1 MDSKVEM
8 FFIPSVMG
16 RGHILPAIDTARLF
30 AAQGAKVTIIITP
43 AYAQLFQKT
52 IERDQSLGH
61 DINFHIFK
69 LPTSDFGLPDGCE
82 TLLAASAGIIAKL
95 FMAFEK
101 LHEPIEQLLRER
113 RPDCIVSDMFHP
125 WTADLG
131 ARLGIPRF
139 LFYVTG
145 LFSLCCEESIRRY
158 APHDKVN
165 SDAETFALP
174 GLPDDNI
181 IFTKN
186 KIPYWFKEK
195 GTGYG
200 QLIDEV
206 LKSELK
212 SYGVIVN
219 SFYELE
225 PAYAEYFKN
234 EMGRKLCLVGPV
246 CLFNK
251 AFEEKAER
259 GAKNSIDG
267 NTILKWLDSK
277 QPKSVLYVCFGSQA
291 SMAPEQFLEVAH
303 GLETSGCPF
312 IWVAR
317 DMSEY
322 GQEER
327 EKKEGGENRGKKLPE
342 GFEERMTKSGQ
353 GLIVKSWAPQ
363 LLILEHANIGGYLTH
378 CGWNSTI
385 EGIGAGVPM
394 ITWPL
399 VAEQF
404 FNESIVVDVLKTGI
418 RVGNEEWLSY
428 IWEPKVTVTREK
440 VEAAVKW
447 LMAGNGGHEVEE
459 MRRRAKEVSEK
470 AKKAVDHG
478 GSSNADAIALINE
491 LKSRRHSVCAN

>member
-30 AAQGAKVTIIITP
+30 AAKEAK
-43 AYAQLFQKT
+43 
-52 IERDQSLGH
+52 RDQSLGH

-82 TLLAASAGIIAKL
+82 TLLAASAGFISKL

-101 LHEPIEQLLRER
+101 HHEPIEQLLREH
-113 RPDCIVSDMFHP
+113 RPDCIVSDVFHP

-131 ARLGIPRF
+131 ARLGISRF

-165 SDAETFALP
+165 SDAEIFALP

-181 IFTKN
+181 IFTN
-186 KIPYWFKEK
+186 SKIPYWFKEE

-200 QLIDEV
+200 QLLDEV

-234 EMGRKLCLVGPV
+234 EMGRKLRLIGPV

-277 QPKSVLYVCFGSQA
+277 QPKSVLYVSFGSQA

-303 GLETSGCPF
+303 GLVETSDCPF

-322 GQEER
+322 GQEEK
-327 EKKEGGENRGKKLPE
+327 EKKEGGKNRCKKLPE
-342 GFEERMTKSGQ
+342 GFKERVTLK
-353 GLIVKSWAPQ
+353 
-363 LLILEHANIGGYLTH
+363 HANI
-378 CGWNSTI
+378 GWNSTI

-399 VAEQF
+399 VADQF

-440 VEAAVKW
+440 VEAAVEW
-447 LMAGNGGHEVEE
+447 LMAGNGGDEVED
-459 MRRRAKEVSEK
+459 M
-470 AKKAVDHG
+470 
-478 GSSNADAIALINE
+478 
-491 LKSRRHSVCAN
+491 

>member
-1 MDSKVEM
+1 MLATLSHHA
-8 FFIPSVMG
+8 P
-16 RGHILPAIDTARLF
+16 L
-30 AAQGAKVTIIITP
+30 
-43 AYAQLFQKT
+43 
-52 IERDQSLGH
+52 
-61 DINFHIFK
+61 INPMTQ
-69 LPTSDFGLPDGCE
+69 PTS
-82 TLLAASAGIIAKL
+82 
-95 FMAFEK
+95 
-101 LHEPIEQLLRER
+101 
-113 RPDCIVSDMFHP
+113 
-125 WTADLG
+125 
-131 ARLGIPRF
+131 
-139 LFYVTG
+139 
-145 LFSLCCEESIRRY
+145 ESIRRY

-181 IFTKN
+181 VFTKS

-200 QLIDEV
+200 QLLDEV

-251 AFEEKAER
+251 AFDEKAER

-277 QPKSVLYVCFGSQA
+277 QPKSVLYVSFGSQA

-322 GQEER
+322 GQEEK

-342 GFEERMTKSGQ
+342 GFEQRMTKSGQ

-440 VEAAVKW
+440 MEAAVKW
-447 LMAGNGGHEVEE
+447 LMAGNGGDEVEE
-459 MRRRAKEVSEK
+459 MKRRAKEVSEK

-478 GSSNADAIALINE
+478 GSSNAGAIALINE
-491 LKSRRHSVCAN
+491 LKSRRHSVCANK

>member
-1 MDSKVEM
+1 MN
-8 FFIPSVMG
+8 PSSNSSEN
-16 RGHILPAIDTARLF
+16 
-30 AAQGAKVTIIITP
+30 AALIASSATCSIHG
-43 AYAQLFQKT
+43 
-52 IERDQSLGH
+52 
-61 DINFHIFK
+61 
-69 LPTSDFGLPDGCE
+69 LPTLV
-82 TLLAASAGIIAKL
+82 LASA
-95 FMAFEK
+95 F
-101 LHEPIEQLLRER
+101 P
-113 RPDCIVSDMFHP
+113 
-125 WTADLG
+125 
-131 ARLGIPRF
+131 
-139 LFYVTG
+139 G

-165 SDAETFALP
+165 SDAEIFALP

-181 IFTKN
+181 IFTN
-186 KIPYWFKEK
+186 SKIPYWFKEE

-200 QLIDEV
+200 QLLDEV

-234 EMGRKLCLVGPV
+234 EMGRKLRLIGPV

-277 QPKSVLYVCFGSQA
+277 QPKSVLYVSFGSQA

-303 GLETSGCPF
+303 GLVETSGCPF

-322 GQEER
+322 GQEEK
-327 EKKEGGENRGKKLPE
+327 EKKEGGENRCKKLPE
-342 GFEERMTKSGQ
+342 GFEERVTLK
-353 GLIVKSWAPQ
+353 
-363 LLILEHANIGGYLTH
+363 HANI
-378 CGWNSTI
+378 GWNSTI

-399 VAEQF
+399 VADQF

-440 VEAAVKW
+440 VEAAVEW
-447 LMAGNGGHEVEE
+447 LMAGNGGDEVED
-459 MRRRAKEVSEK
+459 M
-470 AKKAVDHG
+470 
-478 GSSNADAIALINE
+478 
-491 LKSRRHSVCAN
+491 